1 MRKKI
6 GIVSEG
12 PTDYLMLKTAI
23 DTITGEDNIYLSI
36 QPEADMLGR
45 YGFGWKGVWRWCK
58 ESENIAEM
66 MNGIQPG
73 IDVLIIQMDGD
84 VARKEKEVHCLCD
97 ATDCGVKGD
106 VFPLYCNRKRDD
118 CPIELPCAS
127 HEKRIDEVRKHG
139 VSVLKDALGDNEYD
153 KNNIIITI
161 PCDSTDAWIVAA
173 YDEDLFDIED
183 IENPWKNIIAKGKY
197 YHNIRVRGDKKNTV
211 AYAGFMDKVAE
222 NWGRVTEKC
231 NSAKLLEEDVKRI
244 LVNRR

>member
-66 MNGIQPG
+66 MSGIQPG
-73 IDVLIIQMDGD
+73 I
-84 VARKEKEVHCLCD
+84 
-97 ATDCGVKGD
+97 
-106 VFPLYCNRKRDD
+106 
-118 CPIELPCAS
+118 
-127 HEKRIDEVRKHG
+127 
-139 VSVLKDALGDNEYD
+139 
-153 KNNIIITI
+153 
-161 PCDSTDAWIVAA
+161 DAWIVAA